1 VKKIPVVV
9 LGAILVTLL
18 VVGSVVKFAG
28 PILVSS
34 LSNYKTYT
42 FKQPAITISLP
53 EGTTVTDKFQG
64 KNEVL
69 FSTYLRDPKLNLR
82 GYLQVWELGNLE
94 AFLAASK
101 QTSTLN
107 YTSYTVR
114 PIQIQRYKGY
124 LVEWSATFSRYYS
137 ISAKEFWLKKDT
149 GPQVLRLSFF
159 TDQAQFPKPLEQV
172 VNTIVASL
180 KW

>member
-1 VKKIPVVV
+1 
-9 LGAILVTLL
+9 
-18 VVGSVVKFAG
+18 
-28 PILVSS
+28 
-34 LSNYKTYT
+34 
-42 FKQPAITISLP
+42 
-53 EGTTVTDKFQG
+53 
-64 KNEVL
+64 L
-69 FSTYLRDPKLNLR
+69 FSSYLRDPKLNLR

-107 YTSYTVR
+107 YTAYTVR
-114 PIQIQRYKGY
+114 PVQIQRYHGY

-137 ISAKEFWLKKDT
+137 ISAKEFWLKKDS